1 MWEKKRGVDVDIKVR
16 QYREMGFTGEDRDYS
31 E

>member
-16 QYREMGFTGEDRDYS
+16 QYRGIGFTGEDCDDS